1 MTPDLERFLDLATR
15 PLEADPGTRDEA
27 KGELMGRV
35 SHTGVPH
42 EMLDLR
48 LPLERLETSPPRKP
62 WPRRVALLV
71 TLVVSIVSLGAASA
85 ILGRE
90 YALMSMATMLTFMRN
105 FGGGP
110 SNVENPLLLEYV
122 RKNAPGLPLGR
133 DLMSEGIDQ
142 DDAEAWLAEHP
153 DDLAMIQEKVMR
165 KLKASTTW
173 TGLEEPEKSTIAR
186 LDPDNALWP
195 LIQVVPHIDK
205 ATGGSSRYGAVSGAA
220 PVADEAEFQNALRLF
235 SEAAAKSSY
244 TDRSLSLKRLQ
255 IDAFPP
261 SRSIAEDLIVTG
273 FAGIVSPPFESYSS
287 SLASLAA
294 VQCDRLATAGDKEGL
309 AKFFREWKQVVG
321 VIADPANS
329 IEPESEQNGV
339 IYQLEQMAD
348 SFGDAFD
355 KLGMAVEKAEVEEQ
369 RKMLAGTG
377 HGHWSAPPEIQAA
390 AGARMTAT
398 SSLPRDLT
406 VGQLIPSRRTELA
419 FFDRTMGLFLA
430 FLALLFTGLV
440 GLETCRRSR
449 IVKAMARGLV
459 PLFRKEDHLWIA
471 GLGLA
476 FPWLWWWAFTRV
488 SPLGLRDL
496 KFDEWYVVTWV
507 LQPIAAFIFGL
518 VMLLQT
524 ARWRWGKQGGFLC
537 LGGSLPWLGWV
548 VAALA
553 GLAIPVSGV
562 LRYLTLND
570 DQTGIFLIGVFS
582 MSACGLLWL
591 LWEGI
596 MNLFTPRSSA
606 LRPNLVMRVLLPW
619 CFAGV
624 LTLMASVA
632 VSTKMERHWFLKDP
646 LLPTWTSKTHLN
658 ALEERVAAERRA
670 SLQKP

>member
-15 PLEADPGTRDEA
+15 PLDAEPGMRDEA

-48 LPLERLETSPPRKP
+48 VPLERLETSPPRKP
-62 WPRRVALLV
+62 WPRRVALLAA
-71 TLVVSIVSLGAASA
+71 LVVSIVTFGGGSA
-85 ILGRE
+85 ILGRD

-105 FGGGP
+105 FGGSP
-110 SNVENPLLLEYV
+110 SNVENPLLLEHV

-133 DLMSEGIDQ
+133 DLMSEDHDR

-153 DDLAMIQEKVMR
+153 DDLAMVQEKVTR
-165 KLKASTTW
+165 KLRISTTW
-173 TGLEEPEKSTIAR
+173 SGLEEPEKSTIAR

-195 LIQVVPHIDK
+195 LMQVVPHIDK
-205 ATGGSSRYGAVSGAA
+205 AISSSSRYSMPPGAP
-220 PVADEAEFQNALRLF
+220 PVTDEAEFQNALRLF

-244 TDRSLSLKRLQ
+244 TDRSLSLKRRQ

-261 SRSIAEDLIVTG
+261 SRSLADDLIVTG
-273 FAGIVSPPFESYSS
+273 FAGIVSPPFENYSS
-287 SLASLAA
+287 SLGSLAV

-309 AKFFREWKQVVG
+309 VKFFNEWKQLVNL
-321 VIADPANS
+321 ITNPANPT
-329 IEPESEQNGV
+329 EAEHNGV
-339 IYQLEQMAD
+339 VYQFEQMCS
-348 SFGDAFD
+348 SFDDAFD
-355 KLGMAVEKAEVEEQ
+355 KLGMAVEKAELEEQ
-369 RKMLAGTG
+369 QEWLAGTR
-377 HGHWSAPPEIQAA
+377 HSLSSAPAEVEAA
-390 AGARMTAT
+390 AGARVSST
-398 SSLPRDLT
+398 SLLPRDLT
-406 VGQLIPSRRTELA
+406 VDQLIPSRRTELA
-419 FFDRTMGLFLA
+419 FFDRSMGLFLA
-430 FLALLFTGLV
+430 FLALIFTGLV
-440 GLETCRRSR
+440 GLESCRRSR
-449 IVKAMARGLV
+449 IVKGMARGLI

-476 FPWLWWWAFTRV
+476 FPWLWWWAFTRI

-496 KFDEWYVVTWV
+496 KFDEWYVLTWV
-507 LQPIAAFIFGL
+507 LQPIAGFIFGM

-524 ARWRWGKQGGFLC
+524 ARWRWAKQGGFLC
-537 LGGSLPWLGWV
+537 LGGSLPWLGWGI
-548 VAALA
+548 AALA
-553 GLAIPVSGV
+553 GLALPASGI

-570 DQTGIFLIGVFS
+570 DETGIFLIGVFS

-606 LRPNLVMRVLLPW
+606 LRPNLVMRALLPW
-619 CFAGV
+619 ALVGV

-658 ALEERVAAERRA
+658 ALEERVAAERQA
-670 SLQKP
+670 SMRIR

>member
-15 PLEADPGTRDEA
+15 PLEANPGMRDEA

-48 LPLERLETSPPRKP
+48 LPLERLETTTPRKP
-62 WPRRVALLV
+62 WPRRVALLLA
-71 TLVVSIVSLGAASA
+71 LVVSIVSLGVGSA

-122 RKNAPGLPLGR
+122 QKNAPGLPLGR
-133 DLMSEGIDQ
+133 DLMSEGRDE

-153 DDLAMIQEKVMR
+153 DDLAMVQEKVMR
-165 KLKASTTW
+165 KLKVSTTW
-173 TGLEEPEKSTIAR
+173 SGLEEPEKSTIAR

-195 LIQVVPHIDK
+195 LIQVVPHIEK
-205 ATGGSSRYGAVSGAA
+205 ATSGSSRYGGGIAPT
-220 PVADEAEFQNALRLF
+220 PVADEAEFQTALRLF

-244 TDRSLSLKRLQ
+244 TDRSPSLKRRQ

-261 SRSIAEDLIVTG
+261 SRSLADDLIVTG
-273 FAGIVSPPFESYSS
+273 FSGIVSPPFESYGS
-287 SLASLAA
+287 SLGMLAA
-294 VQCDRLATAGDKEGL
+294 VQCERLVTAGDKGGL
-309 AKFFREWKQVVG
+309 VKFFNEWKRLVG
-321 VIADPANS
+321 LIADPVNS
-329 IEPESEQNGV
+329 IHWEDESV
-339 IYQLEQMAD
+339 VYQVKQMAD
-348 SFGDAFD
+348 SFDDAFD

-369 RKMLAGTG
+369 RKLLEGTG
-377 HGHWSAPPEIQAA
+377 HGLWSAPPEIEAA
-390 AGARMTAT
+390 AGARISAT

-406 VGQLIPSRRTELA
+406 VEQLMPSRRTELA
-419 FFDRTMGLFLA
+419 FFDRTMGLFLT

-459 PLFRKEDHLWIA
+459 PLFRREDHLWIA

-507 LQPIAAFIFGL
+507 LQPIAAFIFGM

-553 GLAIPVSGV
+553 GLALPASGG
-562 LRYLTLND
+562 LRYLTLNA

-606 LRPNLVMRVLLPW
+606 LRPNLVMRALLPW
-619 CFAGV
+619 SFAGV

-658 ALEERVAAERRA
+658 ALEERVAAERQA
-670 SLQKP
+670 SMQKP